1 MRYCDAADRARTRI
15 VIARIDPTAV
25 VIFDD
30 AAIVNPNVAQQAPPR
45 LSRLP
50 LLVRSGT
57 DRRGLLG
64 RDPWVRPRRLA
75 VVGGEDNEVAIGIT

>member
-1 MRYCDAADRARTRI
+1 MTRGTLTHTPGGRRSWRK
-15 VIARIDPTAV
+15 A
-25 VIFDD
+25 
-30 AAIVNPNVAQQAPPR
+30 
-45 LSRLP
+45 L